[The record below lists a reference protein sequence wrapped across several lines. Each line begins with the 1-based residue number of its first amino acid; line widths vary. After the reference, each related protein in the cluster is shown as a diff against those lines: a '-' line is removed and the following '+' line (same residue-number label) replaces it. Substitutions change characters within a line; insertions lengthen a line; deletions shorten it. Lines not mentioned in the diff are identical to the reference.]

1 MSTDDAAPALP
12 ERMARRCPFCGQDA
26 NATLRAAIWSGQK
39 LAFVGPMGP
48 VHDMLAT
55 GLYQCDAC
63 ERASMLLFEEGS
75 PAPELIGA
83 WPRMRGHA
91 NEKLPADVDADRVE
105 AWNCYFGAEHRAA
118 VVMARSA
125 LTRAL
130 RFLHAAGATPADMTN
145 DLAARGT
152 IDRDLARRLE
162 NSELA
167 GGGPPDELGPVDE
180 ARAKQCVE
188 ALDDFLAATIAPPAR

>member
-1 MSTDDAAPALP
+1 MSTDASAMLP
-12 ERMARRCPFCGQDA
+12 ERVARRCPFCGQDA
-26 NATLRAAIWSGQK
+26 DTTLRAAIWSGQK

-48 VHDMLAT
+48 VHNKLAT

-75 PAPELIGA
+75 SSPELIGA

-91 NEKLPADVDADRVE
+91 NERLPADVDADRVE

-125 LTRAL
+125 MTRAL
-130 RFLHAAGATPADMTN
+130 RFLHAAGVTPAEMTN
-145 DLAARGT
+145 DLARRGT
-152 IDRDLARRLE
+152 IDADLARRLDE
-162 NSELA
+162 AELTSA
-167 GGGPPDELGPVDE
+167 TSPDELGPVDE
-180 ARAKQCVE
+180 ERAKRCVA
-188 ALDDFLAATIAPPAR
+188 ALDEFLAATIAPPVR